1 MGLFDFLKD
10 LKPKIKPEW
19 KKRGRVDEKEFREHN
34 FSPGMVKILEESDEE
49 KRTGLLTWEYVATLQ
64 LTTPKIYLEKHGEI
78 LKSATEPELFG
89 EPTSFPPDG
98 KPFSRYGY
106 WSQTSEF
113 ALDGGW
119 GESAVGVPTIVG
131 NLKTESQMYKDW
143 INYLIDFRTIV
154 ESDLTIEEKLYQV
167 NDVMSQSSTGYK
179 KIYKI
184 LVTEHGFPD
193 SFFTDL
199 LCELDGIGGKTAGL
213 LWDAGYLT
221 KEQVL
226 NAPDEELLQIK
237 GIGKKLVEK
246 IKS

>member
-1 MGLFDFLKD
+1 MGLFDFLRN

-19 KKRGRVDEKEFREHN
+19 EEQGFVDEDEFLEEN
-34 FSPGMVKILEESDEE
+34 FSPNIRKIIKEADEE
-49 KRTGLLTWEYVATLQ
+49 DRTGLLTWEYNATLQ
-64 LTTPKIYLEKHGEI
+64 LTTPLIHLKKNGEV
-78 LKSATEPELFG
+78 LKSSTEPELFG
-89 EPTSFPPDG
+89 EPTGYADDG
-98 KPFSRYGY
+98 TPFSRYGY
-106 WSQTSEF
+106 WIQTSEF

-131 NLKTESQMYKDW
+131 NLKTESQMYEDW

-154 ESDLTIEEKLYQV
+154 ESDLTIEEKLYQI

-199 LCELDGIGGKTAGL
+199 LCELDGVGSKTAGL
-213 LWDAGYLT
+213 LWDAGYLSIEAV
-221 KEQVL
+221 K
-226 NAPDEELLQIK
+226 NAPQEELLNIK

>member
-10 LKPKIKPEW
+10 WKPKIKPEW
-19 KKRGRVDEKEFREHN
+19 KKQGFVDEDEFLEEN
-34 FSPGMVKILEESDEE
+34 FSPKGVQFFKESREE
-49 KRTGLLTWEYVATLQ
+49 KRTGIHIYQYFASPSLQTPLEHLVAHDAVVKGKTM
-64 LTTPKIYLEKHGEI
+64 
-78 LKSATEPELFG
+78 PEMIG
-89 EPTSFPPDG
+89 EPTGYSDDG
-98 KPFSRYGY
+98 TPFSRYGY
-106 WSQTSEF
+106 WIQTSEF

-154 ESDLTIEEKLYQV
+154 ESDLIIEEKLYQI

-199 LCELDGIGGKTAGL
+199 LCELDGVGGKTAGL
-213 LWDAGYLT
+213 LWDAGYLSIEAV
-221 KEQVL
+221 K
-226 NAPDEELLQIK
+226 NAPQEELLNIK

-246 IKS
+246 LKS